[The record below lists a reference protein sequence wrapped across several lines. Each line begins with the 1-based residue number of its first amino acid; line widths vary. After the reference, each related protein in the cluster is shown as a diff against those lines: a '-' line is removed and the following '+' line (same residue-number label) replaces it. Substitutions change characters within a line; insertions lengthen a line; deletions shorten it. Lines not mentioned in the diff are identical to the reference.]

1 MRRPQLVLQHL
12 LLVFDLRQVAL
23 EHGDLGV
30 GERMVDCAFLFEEV
44 LEAFR
49 LKLLTLRFREG
60 LVLGLG
66 LLTRLLSH
74 LLSLIV
80 IVEQLSKL
88 CVLLLP
94 FLPIILDR
102 ALGALASFLQAIFF
116 FFGRLHLR
124 LQDILLLLQLL
135 DLNFDAVEVYLHRV
149 LLVGELVI
157 HLLRSLHS

>member
-12 LLVFDLRQVAL
+12 LLVFDLRQVTL

-30 GERMVDCAFLFEEV
+30 VERTVDGAFLFEEV
-44 LEAFR
+44 LETFR
-49 LKLLTLRFREG
+49 LKLLTLRFRES

-66 LLTRLLSH
+66 LLSRLLR
-74 LLSLIV
+74 LIF

-88 CVLLLP
+88 CVLLFPLLTI
-94 FLPIILDR
+94 FLDR
-102 ALGALASFLQAIFF
+102 ALGALAFSLQVIFF

-135 DLNFDAVEVYLHRV
+135 DLNFDAVEVYLHHV
-149 LLVGELVI
+149 LLVGEFLI
-157 HLLRSLHS
+157 QLFCSLHS